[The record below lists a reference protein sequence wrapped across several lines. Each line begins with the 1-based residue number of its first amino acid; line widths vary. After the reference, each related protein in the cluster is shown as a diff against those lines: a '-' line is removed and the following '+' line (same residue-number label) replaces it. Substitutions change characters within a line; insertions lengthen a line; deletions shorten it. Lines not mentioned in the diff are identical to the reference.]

1 MKVFTFTLS
10 LTDYHH
16 DLECLL
22 LRPSNLSVQGAGGGR
37 PRLSYCHPPYF
48 TTEGG
53 GDFPL
58 FPTNLYA
65 SAQVC
70 VAGSGLVSDSTP
82 GCKPDQSYTRIAMV
96 CFNNSFL
103 RPPLEFQGQ
112 IDSLNTF
119 QVPVLLFI
127 QTFSLQNLIGRLKGL
142 TNIKS

>member
-1 MKVFTFTLS
+1 MFTFTLS
-10 LTDYHH
+10 LTSYHH

-22 LRPSNLSVQGAGGGR
+22 LRPPNLSVRGGGGET
-37 PRLSYCHPPYF
+37 PTFPLPSPPISPLK
-48 TTEGG
+48 GG

-65 SAQVC
+65 SVQVC

-127 QTFSLQNLIGRLKGL
+127 QTFLPQNVNGRLKR
-142 TNIKS
+142 TH